1 MPDLPIQH
9 PALWRAAD
17 ALRAAACREQGRQ
30 GIPSGFARLDEALPD
45 GGWPQDG
52 LVELLCPEFGGDA
65 DLVAPLLRQLGTQER
80 WQVWINPPWL
90 PYAPALGQQGVAVGQ
105 ALLLNCRDDK
115 DVLWAMEQC
124 LASGCCSIV
133 QAWPARLQPHQI
145 RRLHLAAQK
154 GSALGLLLRPQAC
167 AQQPSPAPLRLE
179 LAARQQTLQVR
190 VLKRRGGWGSDWLT
204 LKTPQEPMPMG
215 AGSVLAAAPPDV
227 ATATPTPAETVPHG
241 PHRLLWHT
249 PGSPGV

>member
-1 MPDLPIQH
+1 M
-9 PALWRAAD
+9 
-17 ALRAAACREQGRQ
+17 
-30 GIPSGFARLDEALPD
+30 PSGFARLDEALPD

-65 DLVAPLLRQLGTQER
+65 DSRAPLRQLGTQER

-105 ALLLNCRDDK
+105 ALLLNCRHDK

-124 LASGCCSIV
+124 LASGSCSIV

-179 LAARQQTLQVR
+179 LAARQQSLQVR